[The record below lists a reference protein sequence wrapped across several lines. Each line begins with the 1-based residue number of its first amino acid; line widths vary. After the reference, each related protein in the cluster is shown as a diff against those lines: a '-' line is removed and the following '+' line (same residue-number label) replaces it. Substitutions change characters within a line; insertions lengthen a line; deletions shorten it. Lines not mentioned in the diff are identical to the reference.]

1 MADPQKLD
9 PTKVNLYYGT
19 GAHGGTSAQG
29 GEQGLDNQL
38 PPEDGQ
44 EKDPNLGSEESDEQG
59 APEPGSIP
67 EVIIETEDESDP
79 ELVET
84 SIPEESAVGVPD
96 TPGEEFVESE
106 VETPPVETVLD
117 TLGESGES
125 EGGDRR
131 PIQKMNVTTPGTD
144 YGGVTSAKQGGRDK
158 LESVSI
164 YKTLDLISEGPI
176 AGFCDAQGKLIPLSV
191 NKTLN
196 EDGFK
201 GFYLNDV
208 PVKNSYAG
216 TLNYQRVA
224 AEIKY
229 GTADQTVMSQ
239 MSIQLMSSLS
249 FANSAQTFSYEK
261 VLAGFNHTN
270 AMAFLGG
277 SGSPV
282 IFIDTGDTHLG
293 VTGGVDGYSSSGV
306 AYSIDKWDDV
316 DGMMTGDTAQYSFIN
331 SSANS
336 PSTYAVSDN
345 QAGLVM
351 IPRFLEVFRAHPVV
365 FHHMVTNDNVT
376 KVELNLFVQQLYL
389 REMTPEDKRAKE
401 GPLNN
406 TIMFAVRVG
415 YEDSDLLITQGGG
428 ILFYALCPISGLATS
443 TYARAYEFRLPPA
456 KLGRDRT
463 VSVCVVSEEPSPDMV
478 AVGGIQRVGG
488 IANLTEIV
496 EAPLNYPHSAIVGS
510 IIDARSFSR
519 VPKRTFDMKMKK
531 VRVPENYDPE
541 NRIYTGNW
549 TGRFSLNPRWTDN
562 PAWAFYD
569 MVSSR
574 RYGLA
579 KYGFGEGIV
588 DKWNLYSIAKYCD
601 ELVETGYQSEYIY
614 RPFSINSEGAVITIQ
629 DSLQSPIGAYELRN
643 LFPLGQTVS
652 LYKLKN
658 SKGEEIQKG
667 FRRRIGNRE
676 YDKENHVFKFSI
688 HKVIEPGYIME
699 FYKDTGEAYFQY
711 KDKTRKEKKTPLSF
725 MKWIYVHLKDE
736 LYKPVGERDQF
747 SKDYAPGFSLG
758 NGVTEGR
765 VVLDRNLY
773 RPVLEPRFATNIYLD
788 KEQDAFNCLNDLAA
802 IFRGMLYWHNGFVFL
817 SNDQA
822 RDAVMVFT
830 NANVKDGAFTYSGS
844 SKTTR
849 FTSVL
854 IRYNDSADSYKP
866 KVEYVEDAAS
876 IRKYGYLEKKIAGL
890 GITSRSQAYRLGKWF
905 LFTNQLE
912 TDLVQFKTGID
923 ATILRPGDTIK
934 LQDSL
939 KTSKRYGGRL
949 KGVDPAKYQLTLDQ
963 GVYENIVGEK
973 ITLVVPRA
981 TQTVRGLSQKAASQL
996 RNKDVTGITEAEVDE
1011 TRSPQIKQFTISA
1024 IGASED
1030 NGGAQNDLIT
1040 VEADEAFSEVKVGTI
1055 WSAQNTAANFKIKEV
1070 EYRVISIGEETPG
1083 EYMVTALLYAASKF
1097 RAIDESRNLIATQQS
1112 ATGVSDTIGVQVP
1125 FEGDYGVGVT
1135 LDPLEGSI
1143 AGPTTGPQLV
1153 DTDIVFNVNPSDPTS
1168 QVVSSLTL
1176 DLTSTVE
1183 ILQSFIDAMHAEDSV
1198 GYSLGNFYLRVY
1210 RTGGHLVGNVWLG
1223 VLTLQYASKSYE
1235 VDPNKVSPQIGPD
1248 PRNPNVFVP
1257 AGTQVLS
1264 KIQVALTSPQEL
1276 VTLSYQIDFEVYKF
1290 VESINLWAP
1299 WGTKIV
1305 STTNVTDLL
1314 PVTGSD

>member
-1 MADPQKLD
+1 MGYTDPEKLD
-9 PTKVNLYYGT
+9 PTQVNLYYGT
-19 GAHGGTSAQG
+19 GAYGGTAAQG
-29 GEQGLDNQL
+29 GGQGLDNEL
-38 PPEDGQ
+38 PSEGAEEPGS
-44 EKDPNLGSEESDEQG
+44 NVGSEETDQQG
-59 APEPGSIP
+59 AEEPVISLEEIIDTKEEPEA
-67 EVIIETEDESDP
+67 

-84 SIPEESAVGVPD
+84 NIPEESDTGVPD
-96 TPGEEFVESE
+96 GASEQLVEAA

-117 TLGESGES
+117 TFGETGAVGEG
-125 EGGDRR
+125 EETNTRA
-131 PIQKMNVTTPGTD
+131 IKKMDSPTPGT
-144 YGGVTSAKQGGRDK
+144 GGGNATSPTHGGRDK

-191 NKTLN
+191 NPTLN

-216 TLNYQRVA
+216 TLNYQRIA
-224 AEIKY
+224 AELKY
-229 GTADQTVMSQ
+229 GTADQSVMSQ
-239 MSIQLMSSLS
+239 LSQQNLSSLS

-270 AMAFLGG
+270 AMAFITPHLYTDVSNVG
-277 SGSPV
+277 SL
-282 IFIDTGDTHLG
+282 DTYSLYEWNDP
-293 VTGGVDGYSSSGV
+293 DGQMDKQKGTEQYCLINNN
-306 AYSIDKWDDV
+306 ANYCSIYRD
-316 DGMMTGDTAQYSFIN
+316 ASLN
-331 SSANS
+331 
-336 PSTYAVSDN
+336 
-345 QAGLVM
+345 AGISM
-351 IPRFLEVFRAHPVV
+351 IVRFTEVFRAHPVV
-365 FHHMVTNDNVT
+365 FHHMITNDNVS
-376 KVELNLFVQQLYL
+376 KIELNLFAQQLFFRHMKPGSDL
-389 REMTPEDKRAKE
+389 SSK

-415 YEDSDLLITQGGG
+415 YEDSDRMMSAEPPGG
-428 ILFYALCPISGLATS
+428 IAYYALCPISGLATS
-443 TYARAYEFRLPPA
+443 TYVRAHEFTLPPA

-463 VSVCVVSEEPSPDMV
+463 VSICVVSEEPTPDMV
-478 AVGGIQRVGG
+478 AVGGIQRIGG
-488 IANLTEIV
+488 IANVTEIV
-496 EAPLNYPHSAIVGS
+496 EAPLSYPHSAIVGS
-510 IIDARSFSR
+510 IVDARSFAR
-519 VPKRTFDMKMKK
+519 VPKRTFDMKLKK
-531 VRVPENYDPE
+531 VRVPENYDAE

-549 TGRFSLNPRWTDN
+549 TGRFALNPRWTDN

-569 MVSSR
+569 MVSSK

-579 KYGFGEGIV
+579 KYGFGEGVV

-601 ELVETGYQSEYIY
+601 ELVETGYQSEYVY
-614 RPFSINSEGAVITIQ
+614 RDFSISSRGAVVTIQ
-629 DSLQSPIGAYELRN
+629 DSLASPIGEKDLRD

-658 SKGEEIQKG
+658 SKGEEVQKG
-667 FRRRIGNRE
+667 FRRRIGNRQ
-676 YDKENHVFKFSI
+676 YDEVNKVFRFSI
-688 HKVIEPGYIME
+688 HKVIEPAYVME
-699 FYKDTGEAYFQY
+699 FYKDTAGAYFQY
-711 KDKTRKEKKTPLSF
+711 KAKTLEENGKPFSF
-725 MKWIYVHLKDE
+725 SKWIYIHLKEE
-736 LYKPVGERDQF
+736 LGKPIGTRNQF
-747 SKDYAPGFSLG
+747 TKDYAPGFSLG

-844 SKTTR
+844 AKTTR
-849 FTSVL
+849 FTSAL
-854 IRYNDSADSYKP
+854 IRYNDAADSYKP

-890 GITSRSQAYRLGKWF
+890 GITSRAQAYRLGKWF

-912 TDLVQFKTGID
+912 TDLIQFKTGID

-934 LQDSL
+934 IQDSL
-939 KTSKRYGGRL
+939 KTSKRYGGRV
-949 KGVDPAKYQLTLDQ
+949 KGISPGEHQLTLDQ

-996 RNKDVTGITEAEVDE
+996 RNKDITGITESEVGA

-1024 IGASED
+1024 IGASEG
-1030 NGGAQNDLIT
+1030 NGGVQNDLIT

-1070 EYRVISIGEETPG
+1070 EYRVVSISEETPG

-1112 ATGVSDTIGVQVP
+1112 ATGVDYKVKPQVP
-1125 FEGDYGVGVT
+1125 FEGDLGIGVT
-1135 LDPLEGSI
+1135 LESLPETTSGI
-1143 AGPTTGPQLV
+1143 TTGPELV
-1153 DTDIVFNVNPSDPTS
+1153 DTDIVYNVNESDPIAV
-1168 QVVSSLTL
+1168 VVSAVVL
-1176 DLTSTVE
+1176 DLTPTVE
-1183 ILQSFIDAMHAEDSV
+1183 ILQNFIDVMHATDAGQMV
-1198 GYSLGNFYLRVY
+1198 AGVNYKLGNFYLRVY
-1210 RTGGHLVGNVWLG
+1210 TGGGELVGNVWLG
-1223 VLTLQYASKSYE
+1223 VVTKQYGDVSYE
-1235 VDPNKVSPQIGPD
+1235 VDPNKVAPGTKY
-1248 PRNPNVFVP
+1248 VEE
-1257 AGTQVLS
+1257 GTQVLS
-1264 KIQVALTSPQEL
+1264 AVRIALTSAQEL
-1276 VTLSYQIDFEVYKF
+1276 SSLAYQIDFEAYKF
-1290 VESINLWAP
+1290 VSDGSFFGIKQEIE
-1299 WGTKIV
+1299 